1 MRVLVLWSMVDRM
14 HSYSAIFSTTTAGG
28 ADPAAL
34 LQEKLAR
41 ARAMRP
47 DASTSQQPD
56 SAKSA
61 SDKTQPNPE
70 IHNAGSKGLSFVE
83 QPQVQNSDQG
93 AGETLAEED
102 IPITL
107 VQV

>member
-83 QPQVQNSDQG
+83 QQNSDQG